1 MARSSH
7 ILSLLAAHN
16 YPTMQMRFI
25 CRALTNYVSGDVLDI
40 GGALQEHIE
49 DLLPHVH
56 SYIVASQKYYRHDI
70 PEAVNLEFRHMNFP
84 PFSTFQSAQFDT
96 VICCFSLERIKN
108 DFLLI
113 REIQRVLRPGGKLLV
128 ITPNQQTSLAKNP
141 FNLRE
146 YTEDEL
152 KNLISCTLKL
162 KETLGIYG
170 NRRITL
176 YRERDRRMSESFL
189 GFDFLM
195 LHRWIPRKIQQLP
208 FGFLENIK
216 RRRLLIT
223 NRKLVS
229 SIHEDDFFLQPADD
243 RCINFFFVAEK
254 PDRE

>member
-1 MARSSH
+1 MDQSSH

-16 YPTMQMRFI
+16 YPTKQMRFI
-25 CRALTNYVSGDVLDI
+25 CRTVADPLSGDVLDI
-40 GGALQEHIE
+40 GGMLQEHIE

-56 SYIVASQKYYRHDI
+56 SYIVASPKRYRHAI
-70 PEAVNLEFRHMNFP
+70 PEAVNLEFRYMKFP
-84 PFSTFQSAQFDT
+84 PFTTFHGAQFDN
-96 VICCFSLERIKN
+96 VICYYSLERIKN

-113 REIQRVLRPGGKLLV
+113 REIHRILRPGGKLIV
-128 ITPNQQTSLAKNP
+128 ITPNKQTSFLNNP

-146 YTEDEL
+146 YTGDEL
-152 KNLISCTLKL
+152 KNLLSCTFRL

-170 NRRITL
+170 NRRIAL
-176 YRERDRRMSESFL
+176 YRERDRRISESFL

-208 FGFLENIK
+208 FGFLENLK
-216 RRRLLIT
+216 RRRLLVM

-229 SIHEDDFFLQPADD
+229 SIHEDDFFLRTADH
-243 RCINFFFVAEK
+243 RCIDFLFVAEK